1 MAVPS
6 NGAKTLPQTN
16 RPHVSATHAS
26 AASWKE
32 ESKGHTPSLY
42 QSPFTVHRPPPTVHR
57 PPSTR
62 PPQRLSTPS
71 LSSLPQDP
79 RNGLAAPEAS
89 EPINT
94 VVCGVLRRHP
104 ISSNQAVT
112 AVGIR
117 TSTHA
122 VSAWGKAV

>member
-1 MAVPS
+1 VAVPS

-42 QSPFTVHRPPPTVHR
+42 QSPFTVHRPPSTVH
-57 PPSTR
+57 TA
-62 PPQRLSTPS
+62 TPALVHPFS